1 MPIGLIRLI
10 TKQKM
15 LKTCSV
21 KGIKQHY
28 LDSNQHH
35 ALVGSPGILQTKRHH
50 VVAIHTSGCDE

>member
-1 MPIGLIRLI
+1 MTTGLIMLI

-21 KGIKQHY
+21 KGMKHHY
-28 LDSNQHH
+28 LGSNQHH
-35 ALVGSPGILQTKRHH
+35 APIGSPGILQTKRHH